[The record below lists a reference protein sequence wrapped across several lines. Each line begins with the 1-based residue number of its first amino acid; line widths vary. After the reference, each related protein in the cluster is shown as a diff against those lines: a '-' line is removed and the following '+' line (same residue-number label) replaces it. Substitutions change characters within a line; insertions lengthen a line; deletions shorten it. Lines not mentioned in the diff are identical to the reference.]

1 MRLVGGDPT
10 ALDLCGPAVPGG
22 LATKI
27 YPCCYALQRPIS
39 ALAGLAGEVE
49 DWRDVVRIVL
59 HTAAST
65 VEPLIHHAPTT
76 GLEGKFS
83 IEYAAATALLDA
95 HQGLD
100 SFTDAAVRRHEA
112 QEIMGMVE
120 VDLEPGGT
128 DLLSGRLT
136 AEVELTDG
144 TVLSASQR
152 FPPGS
157 PQMAAGGDDLAA
169 KLADCTRGLD
179 LERSSWTWEHAVEV
193 LREHVPVGSSAAT
206 GGRWTS

>member
-1 MRLVGGDPT
+1 
-10 ALDLCGPAVPGG
+10 
-22 LATKI
+22 
-27 YPCCYALQRPIS
+27 
-39 ALAGLAGEVE
+39 
-49 DWRDVVRIVL
+49 
-59 HTAAST
+59 
-65 VEPLIHHAPTT
+65 
-76 GLEGKFS
+76 
-83 IEYAAATALLDA
+83 
-95 HQGLD
+95 
-100 SFTDAAVRRHEA
+100 
-112 QEIMGMVE
+112 MVE

-136 AEVELTDG
+136 AEVEITDG

-157 PQMAAGGDDLAA
+157 PQKAAGRDDLAA

-193 LREHVPVGSSAAT
+193 LREHVPARSSAAT